1 MKKQHSVLEVL
12 FPQVRA
18 EVLRLLFAPPRKQRY
33 VRELMQMSGLALST
47 IQQELR
53 RLSALQL
60 ISSWSNRYHRFYRAN
75 RDHPLFRDL
84 VHIVETSEKT
94 PLLGRSA
101 VHRQRKSR
109 RRGRKQALPF
119 APDPATHWDLFSRRR
134 KT

>member
-1 MKKQHSVLEVL
+1 VVGKKQHSVLEVL

-18 EVLRLLFAPPRKQRY
+18 EVLRLLFAPPRKERY

-53 RLSALQL
+53 RLAALQL
-60 ISSWSNRYHRFYRAN
+60 INSRSNRYHRFYRAN
-75 RDHPLFRDL
+75 RDHALFFDL

-94 PLLGRSA
+94 PLLDRSA

-109 RRGRKQALPF
+109 RRGRKKARPF
-119 APDPATHWDLFSRRR
+119 APDPATHWDLFSRHR
-134 KT
+134 